1 MHPAGLN
8 EWRKTSFV
16 RFESR
21 EKRKIWVLSEKVEWE
36 RKQKSGSD
44 GKREL
49 ERSLTVLLKESYQS
63 VAWLLEAQFRHCGKK
78 TGDYLPSWAEI
89 YLPQCGPNYLLHFG
103 AVNLCASIPDDF
115 PPCAGAIFICS
126 LGAVSISFSAQIWA
140 DPFCHPVNFLMISR
154 RASTKRQRS
163 WFERNGFEENF
174 EGYWPSRRL
183 LEWEGCFLPPS
194 DRDVKASPAVMGF
207 GELPNENRVKEEK
220 KKEEELR
227 EKEEKK
233 KEADKKREERE

>member
-1 MHPAGLN
+1 MSGERHPLSGLSQ
-8 EWRKTSFV
+8 EKKEK
-16 RFESR
+16 FESQV
-21 EKRKIWVLSEKVEWE
+21 KKLSEE
-36 RKQKSGSD
+36 RKQKSGSE

-126 LGAVSISFSAQIWA
+126 LGAVSISFSAQI
-140 DPFCHPVNFLMISR
+140 
-154 RASTKRQRS
+154 
-163 WFERNGFEENF
+163 
-174 EGYWPSRRL
+174 
-183 LEWEGCFLPPS
+183 
-194 DRDVKASPAVMGF
+194 
-207 GELPNENRVKEEK
+207 
-220 KKEEELR
+220 
-227 EKEEKK
+227 
-233 KEADKKREERE
+233 